1 MNIVQLQD
9 RLKDLSDTQLQK
21 EMSNPS
27 GSAPQFLILSE
38 LKRRKDMRDRF
49 AASQGGPEQPPMSEQ
64 YSQPNI
70 SAPPSQGAAL
80 QGPQPASPPPGAG
93 TASPSRQFASGGI
106 VQGFQS
112 GGSVSPYFGV
122 KYGSP
127 EYRALVEQGRARHD
141 ANLRLQYGDYGPMAT
156 EAVPSRGGPLP
167 YERAMAERRLAAGN
181 YGSMYTEPPGP
192 MSMSAPTQDHSY
204 LSPSDR
210 VAAKRGLGDWQPPT
224 GAPLDPRASRSVAM
238 RADAD
243 LAMGNYGSMA
253 TELPPPFASSMGEF
267 DGTPFP
273 SPTQLQ
279 DDPALAGLGSARPQP
294 VIPGDVV
301 PPAPVPANVD
311 PSAQVA
317 AAAQPMEMDT
327 PGLSEA
333 VGSPAMSAGLGS
345 AQGMPDVMKEYY
357 KSISDRQS
365 QVGDMKSRIAALS
378 RNAEAQ
384 RQQDM
389 GMALARAGAAMLSS
403 KSPYF
408 AQGAGEGLAA
418 GVDAAAAANKARQDA
433 EMKQLGLEM
442 QVAEAEDRF
451 GLAQAGQ
458 MGDLAKMAMSGE
470 QFDRNYALAMM
481 KAENE
486 AKKGNFDMSMSVREY
501 ALKQREL
508 GIAEKKLLQ
517 ESPAEMAKSFK
528 EIRNSDP
535 EAWAA
540 YMEYRQASSLAG
552 LPQKREDKRAA
563 LFVDAFSKYLKNDAT
578 AISDPEGARK
588 RALAAADAA
597 VRSAYREEG
606 SEEAPAPPVVGRVS
620 VNGGYQKVQ

>member
-64 YSQPNI
+64 YSQPNAY
-70 SAPPSQGAAL
+70 APPSQGAAL

-93 TASPSRQFASGGI
+93 TVSPSRQFASGGI
-106 VQGFQS
+106 VQGFQY
-112 GGSVSPYFGV
+112 GGSVSPYFGI

-127 EYRALVEQGRARHD
+127 EYKALVEQGRARHEAD
-141 ANLRLQYGDYGPMAT
+141 LRLQYGDYGSMAT

-167 YERAMAERRLAAGN
+167 YERAMAERRLERGYGTMSDDYGTMSTEIPPSWAATGL
-181 YGSMYTEPPGP
+181 TPVVPPAG
-192 MSMSAPTQDHSY
+192 
-204 LSPSDR
+204 
-210 VAAKRGLGDWQPPT
+210 
-224 GAPLDPRASRSVAM
+224 
-238 RADAD
+238 
-243 LAMGNYGSMA
+243 
-253 TELPPPFASSMGEF
+253 GEF
-267 DGTPFP
+267 SGVPFP
-273 SPTQLQ
+273 VPTQLQ

-294 VIPGDVV
+294 VIPKDGVQ
-301 PPAPVPANVD
+301 PAPVPANVD

-317 AAAQPMEMDT
+317 ATAQPGAMDI
-327 PGLSEA
+327 PKLSET

-345 AQGMPDVMKEYY
+345 AQGMPDVMEEYY

-384 RQQDM
+384 REQDM

-486 AKKGNFDMSMSVREY
+486 AKKGNFDMSMSVRGY

-528 EIRNSDP
+528 EIRKSDP

-540 YMEYRQASSLAG
+540 YMEDRQASGLAG

-563 LFVDAFSKYLKNDAT
+563 LFVDAFSKYLRDDAT
-578 AISDPEGARK
+578 AISDPEGARE
-588 RALAAADAA
+588 RALAAASAA